1 MKILDNNLN
10 FIVNLDNILD
20 AKIKQGINKEY
31 NLEFTAILN
40 STAKNYINH
49 NYIVE
54 ADENY
59 FDIVTFEQ
67 YRNDAGLFVKAYC
80 EHISYRLNKAEYDK
94 DYFTEDGPSEYILSK
109 ILEGTGFT
117 VSTVDINQIQT
128 FSIQEKLSRR
138 AILLEFASYIGA
150 EVKYD
155 KFSISLLQRLGSIT
169 GKEFKIGKDIIG
181 IRKFVDARENVNGI
195 PKLAYDI
202 DVVELK
208 TLPEFSQFEEFGLG
222 DTVKVIDPDLE
233 INTEVRIVS
242 YEYNPLEKINSK
254 VEIQNFFSTL
264 ADDIFRIQRE
274 TLAKGKLYHGIRISP
289 DMGFEAIRSDEKARA
304 WFNSDTLAMQSK
316 EDGQWKNKLW
326 FDPLEGVYKFDG
338 LLSATA
344 IEAISAEIDV
354 VVSETVIVNN
364 LYASR
369 GRIAELTVDHLLT
382 GDFLKGDE
390 TLFYIEAEKQFL
402 KFMQAQRND
411 SLPMVQ
417 YTTRDGTLLFWTD
430 EYQKEMHTA
439 ETDYPVMVYQYDA
452 IPVMQMQFEEIT
464 DSVGSL
470 RVPTITLGRG
480 DGATPLS
487 SKGRIYKDRKGMVVE
502 YFKSN
507 SGDRLAVTITDE
519 GIEVPGNTGP
529 KGLRNIAVGATPPT
543 NPQNNDLWID
553 TTGGVIS

>member
-31 NLEFTAILN
+31 NLEFTAILD

-80 EHISYRLNKAEYDK
+80 EHISYRLNKVEYDK
-94 DYFTEDGPSEYILSK
+94 DYFTEDGTPEYILSK
-109 ILEGTGFT
+109 ILEGTGFI
-117 VSTVDINQIQT
+117 VSTVDFNQIQT
-128 FSIQEKLSRR
+128 FSIQEKLSCR

-150 EVKYD
+150 EIKYD
-155 KFSISLLQRLGSIT
+155 KFNISLLQRLGSIT

-208 TLPEFSQFEEFGLG
+208 TLPEFGQFEEFGLG

-233 INTEVRIVS
+233 INTEVRIIS

-264 ADDIFRIQRE
+264 ADDIFRIQRD

-417 YTTRDGTLLFWTD
+417 YTTRDGALLFWTD

-464 DSVGSL
+464 DSVGNL

-480 DGATPLS
+480 DGVTPMS

-507 SGDRLAVTITDE
+507 SGDRLAVTITDD

-543 NPQNNDLWID
+543 SPQNNDLWID
-553 TTGGVIS
+553 TTGGVMS

>member
-80 EHISYRLNKAEYDK
+80 EHISYRLNKVEYDK
-94 DYFTEDGPSEYILSK
+94 DYFTEDGTPEYILSK

-117 VSTVDINQIQT
+117 VSTVDFNQIQT

-181 IRKFVDARENVNGI
+181 IRKLVDAREMVNGI

-208 TLPEFSQFEEFGLG
+208 TLPEFGQFEEFGLG

-264 ADDIFRIQRE
+264 ADDIFRIQRD

-390 TLFYIEAEKQFL
+390 SLFYIEAEKQFL

-417 YTTRDGTLLFWTD
+417 YTTRDGALLFWTD

-519 GIEVPGNTGP
+519 GIEVPGNTGA

-553 TTGGVIS
+553 TTGGVTP

>member
-20 AKIKQGINKEY
+20 AKIKQEINKEY
-31 NLEFTAILN
+31 NLEFTAILD

-80 EHISYRLNKAEYDK
+80 EHISYRLNKVEYDK
-94 DYFTEDGPSEYILSK
+94 DYFTEDGTPEYILSK

-117 VSTVDINQIQT
+117 VSTVDFSQIQT

-150 EVKYD
+150 EIKYD
-155 KFSISLLQRLGSIT
+155 KFNISLLQRLGSIT

-181 IRKFVDARENVNGI
+181 IRKFVDAREMVNGI

-208 TLPEFSQFEEFGLG
+208 TLPEFGQFEEFGLG

-264 ADDIFRIQRE
+264 ADDIFRIQRD

-390 TLFYIEAEKQFL
+390 SLFYIEAEKQFL

-417 YTTRDGTLLFWTD
+417 YTTRDGALLFWTD

-480 DGATPLS
+480 DGVTPMS

-529 KGLRNIAVGATPPT
+529 KGLRNIAVGATPPA

>member
-31 NLEFTAILN
+31 NLEFTAILD

-80 EHISYRLNKAEYDK
+80 EHISYRLNKVEYDK
-94 DYFTEDGPSEYILSK
+94 DYFTEDGTPEYILSK

-117 VSTVDINQIQT
+117 VSTVDFNQIQT

-150 EVKYD
+150 EIKYD
-155 KFSISLLQRLGSIT
+155 RFNISLLQRLGSIT

-181 IRKFVDARENVNGI
+181 IRKFVDSRENVNGI

-208 TLPEFSQFEEFGLG
+208 ILPEFGQFEEFGLG

-264 ADDIFRIQRE
+264 ADDIFRIQRD

-390 TLFYIEAEKQFL
+390 SLFYIEAEKQFL

-417 YTTRDGTLLFWTD
+417 YTTRDGALLFWTD

-507 SGDRLAVTITDE
+507 SGDRLAVTITDD

-529 KGLRNIAVGATPPT
+529 KGLRNIAVGATPPA

-553 TTGGVIS
+553 TTGGVTP

>member
-31 NLEFTAILN
+31 NLEFTAILDSN
-40 STAKNYINH
+40 TKNYINH

-80 EHISYRLNKAEYDK
+80 EHISYRLNKVEYDK
-94 DYFTEDGPSEYILSK
+94 DYFTEDGTPEYILSK

-117 VSTVDINQIQT
+117 VSAVDFSQIQT

-208 TLPEFSQFEEFGLG
+208 TLPEFGQFEEFGLG

-264 ADDIFRIQRE
+264 ADDIFRIQRD

-402 KFMQAQRND
+402 KFMQAQKRD
-411 SLPMVQ
+411 DLPQIQ
-417 YTTRDGTLLFWTD
+417 YTTRDGKPLYWTNSSK
-430 EYQKEMHTA
+430 QEMHTE
-439 ETDYPVMVYQYDA
+439 ETNWPVMVHQYDS

-480 DGATPLS
+480 DGATPMS
-487 SKGRIYKDRKGMVVE
+487 SKGRIYKDRNGVVVE

-529 KGLRNIAVGATPPT
+529 KGLRNIAVGATPPA

-553 TTGGVIS
+553 TTGGGAP

>member
-31 NLEFTAILN
+31 NLEFTAILD

-80 EHISYRLNKAEYDK
+80 EHISYRLNKVEYDK
-94 DYFTEDGPSEYILSK
+94 DYFTEDGTPEYILSK

-117 VSTVDINQIQT
+117 VNTVDFSQIQT

-150 EVKYD
+150 EIKYD

-181 IRKFVDARENVNGI
+181 IRKLVDAREMVNGI

-208 TLPEFSQFEEFGLG
+208 ILPEFGQFEEFGLG

-264 ADDIFRIQRE
+264 ADDIFRIQRD

-390 TLFYIEAEKQFL
+390 SLFYIEAEKQFL

-417 YTTRDGTLLFWTD
+417 YTTRDGALLFWTD

-464 DSVGSL
+464 DSVGTL

-529 KGLRNIAVGATPPT
+529 KGLRNIAVGATPPA

-553 TTGGVIS
+553 TTGGVTP

>member
-31 NLEFTAILN
+31 NLEFTAILD
-40 STAKNYINH
+40 STAKNYINY

-242 YEYNPLEKINSK
+242 YEYNPLEKINSR

-264 ADDIFRIQRE
+264 ADDIFRIQRD

-390 TLFYIEAEKQFL
+390 SLFYIEAEKQFL

>member
-20 AKIKQGINKEY
+20 AKIKQEINKEY
-31 NLEFTAILN
+31 NLEFTAILDSN
-40 STAKNYINH
+40 TKNYINH

-67 YRNDAGLFVKAYC
+67 YRNNAGLFVKAYC
-80 EHISYRLNKAEYDK
+80 EHISYRLNKVEYDK
-94 DYFTEDGPSEYILSK
+94 DYFTEDGTPEYILSK

-117 VSTVDINQIQT
+117 VSTVDFNQIQT

-208 TLPEFSQFEEFGLG
+208 TLPEFGQFEEFGLG

-264 ADDIFRIQRE
+264 AYDIFRIQRD

-507 SGDRLAVTITDE
+507 SGDRLAVTITDD

-553 TTGGVIS
+553 TTGGGTP

>member
-1 MKILDNNLN
+1 MKL
-10 FIVNLDNILD
+10 
-20 AKIKQGINKEY
+20 
-31 NLEFTAILN
+31 LN
-40 STAKNYINH
+40 SNLSFKGNIDNVVGAEITEAINEEYTLSFSVIADSVSPFLTDA
-49 NYIVE
+49 YIVE
-54 ADENY
+54 CDDDY
-59 FDIVTFEQ
+59 FDIAKVQ
-67 YRNDAGLFVKAYC
+67 DYRKGAALMLDVDC
-80 EHISYRLNKAEYDK
+80 EHISYRLNDEQYDRE
-94 DYFTEDGPSEYILSK
+94 YFTEDGTPAYILGK

-117 VSTVDINQIQT
+117 VGTVEFSTVVT
-128 FSIQEKLSRR
+128 YSAQEKLSAR
-138 AILLEFASYIGA
+138 ALLMEFASLIGA
-150 EVKYD
+150 EIKFN
-155 KFSISLLQRLGSIT
+155 KFSISFLQKRGQIR
-169 GKEFKIGKDIIG
+169 GREFKIGKNITG
-181 IRKFVDARENVNGI
+181 IKRVIDYKSKVDGN
-195 PKLAYDI
+195 PKVAYDVDI
-202 DVVELK
+202 VELR
-208 TLPEFSQFEEFGLG
+208 TLAEYG
-222 DTVKVIDPDLE
+222 DLE
-233 INTEVRIVS
+233 AFELGETIRLLDSEMGIDTTVRVVKYS
-242 YEYNPLEKINSK
+242 YNPVRRIQSS
-254 VEIQNFFSTL
+254 VEIKNRFSTL
-264 ADDIFRIQRE
+264 SDTIFRIQRD

-326 FDPLEGVYKFDG
+326 FDPIEGVYKFDG

-390 TLFYIEAEKQFL
+390 SLFYIEAEKQFL

-480 DGATPLS
+480 DGVTPMS

-507 SGDRLAVTITDE
+507 SGDRLAVTITDD

-529 KGLRNIAVGATPPT
+529 KGLRNIAVGATPPA

-553 TTGGVIS
+553 TTGGVTP

>member
-20 AKIKQGINKEY
+20 AKIKQEINKEY
-31 NLEFTAILN
+31 NLEFTAILDSN
-40 STAKNYINH
+40 TKNYINH

-80 EHISYRLNKAEYDK
+80 EHISYRLNKMEYDK
-94 DYFTEDGPSEYILSK
+94 DCFTEDGTPEYILSK

-117 VSTVDINQIQT
+117 VSTVDFNQIQT

-150 EVKYD
+150 EIKYD

-181 IRKFVDARENVNGI
+181 IRKLVDAREMVNGI

-208 TLPEFSQFEEFGLG
+208 ILPEFGQFEEFGLG

-242 YEYNPLEKINSK
+242 YEYNPLEKINSR
-254 VEIQNFFSTL
+254 VEIQNFFSTF
-264 ADDIFRIQRE
+264 ADDIFRIQRD
-274 TLAKGKLYHGIRISP
+274 TIAKGKLYHGIRISP

-390 TLFYIEAEKQFL
+390 SLFYIEAEKQFL

-417 YTTRDGTLLFWTD
+417 YTTRDGALLFWTD
-430 EYQKEMHTA
+430 EYQKEMHIA

-452 IPVMQMQFEEIT
+452 IPVMQMKFEEIT

-480 DGATPLS
+480 DGATPMS

-519 GIEVPGNTGP
+519 GIEVPGNTGA
-529 KGLRNIAVGATPPT
+529 KGLRNIAIGETPPT

-553 TTGGVIS
+553 TTGGVIP

>member
-1 MKILDNNLN
+1 MKILDDNLN

-80 EHISYRLNKAEYDK
+80 EHISYRLNKVEYDK
-94 DYFTEDGPSEYILSK
+94 DYFTEDGTPEYILSK

-117 VSTVDINQIQT
+117 VSTVDFNQIQT
-128 FSIQEKLSRR
+128 FSIQEKLSCR

-150 EVKYD
+150 EIKYD
-155 KFSISLLQRLGSIT
+155 KFNISLLQRLGSIT

-181 IRKFVDARENVNGI
+181 IRKFVDASENVNGI

-208 TLPEFSQFEEFGLG
+208 TLPEFGQFEEFGLG

-264 ADDIFRIQRE
+264 ADDIFRIQRD

-289 DMGFEAIRSDEKARA
+289 DSGFEAIRSDEKARA

-390 TLFYIEAEKQFL
+390 SLFYIEAEKQFL

-507 SGDRLAVTITDE
+507 SGDKLAVTITDE

>member
-1 MKILDNNLN
+1 MKL
-10 FIVNLDNILD
+10 
-20 AKIKQGINKEY
+20 
-31 NLEFTAILN
+31 LN
-40 STAKNYINH
+40 SNLSFKGNIDNVVGAEITEAINEEYTLSFSVIADSVSPFLTDA
-49 NYIVE
+49 YIVE
-54 ADENY
+54 CDDDY
-59 FDIVTFEQ
+59 FDIAKVQ
-67 YRNDAGLFVKAYC
+67 DYRKGAALMLDVDC
-80 EHISYRLNKAEYDK
+80 EHISYRLNDEQYDRE
-94 DYFTEDGPSEYILSK
+94 YFTEDGTPAYILGK

-117 VSTVDINQIQT
+117 VGTVEFSTVVT
-128 FSIQEKLSRR
+128 YSAQEKLSAR
-138 AILLEFASYIGA
+138 ALLMEFASLIGA
-150 EVKYD
+150 EIKFN
-155 KFSISLLQRLGSIT
+155 KFSISFLQKRGQIR
-169 GKEFKIGKDIIG
+169 GREFKIGKNITG
-181 IRKFVDARENVNGI
+181 IKRVIDYKSKADGN
-195 PKLAYDI
+195 PKVAYDVDI
-202 DVVELK
+202 VELR
-208 TLPEFSQFEEFGLG
+208 TLAEYG
-222 DTVKVIDPDLE
+222 DLE
-233 INTEVRIVS
+233 AFELGETIRLLDSEMGIDTTVRVVKYS
-242 YEYNPLEKINSK
+242 YNPVRRIQSS
-254 VEIQNFFSTL
+254 VEIKNRFSTL
-264 ADDIFRIQRE
+264 SDTIFRIKRD
-274 TLAKGKLYHGIRISP
+274 TVTKGALYHGIRISAEN
-289 DMGFEAIRSDEKARA
+289 GFEAIRSDEKARA

-390 TLFYIEAEKQFL
+390 SLFYIEAEKQFL

-417 YTTRDGTLLFWTD
+417 YTTRDGALLFWTD

-487 SKGRIYKDRKGMVVE
+487 SKGRIYKNRKGMVVE

-507 SGDRLAVTITDE
+507 SGDRLAVTITDD

-553 TTGGVIS
+553 TTGGGTP

>member
-31 NLEFTAILN
+31 NLEFTAILDSN
-40 STAKNYINH
+40 TKNYINH

-80 EHISYRLNKAEYDK
+80 EHISYRLNKVEYDK
-94 DYFTEDGPSEYILSK
+94 DYFTEDGTPEYILSK

-117 VSTVDINQIQT
+117 VSTVDFNQIQT

-150 EVKYD
+150 EIKYD
-155 KFSISLLQRLGSIT
+155 KFNISLLQRLGSIT

-181 IRKFVDARENVNGI
+181 IRKLVDAREKVNGI

-208 TLPEFSQFEEFGLG
+208 ILPEFGQFEEFGLG

-264 ADDIFRIQRE
+264 ADDIFRIQRD

-417 YTTRDGTLLFWTD
+417 YTTRDGALLFWTD

-439 ETDYPVMVYQYDA
+439 ETGYPVMVYQYDA

-464 DSVGSL
+464 DSVGTL

-480 DGATPLS
+480 DGVTPMS

-519 GIEVPGNTGP
+519 GIEVPGNTGA
-529 KGLRNIAVGATPPT
+529 KGLRNIAVGATPPA

-553 TTGGVIS
+553 TTGGVMS

>member
-1 MKILDNNLN
+1 MKL
-10 FIVNLDNILD
+10 
-20 AKIKQGINKEY
+20 
-31 NLEFTAILN
+31 LN
-40 STAKNYINH
+40 SNLSFKGNIDNVVGAEITEAINEEYTLSFSVIADSVSPFLTDA
-49 NYIVE
+49 YIVE
-54 ADENY
+54 CDDDY
-59 FDIVTFEQ
+59 FDIAKVQ
-67 YRNDAGLFVKAYC
+67 DYRKGAALMLDVDC
-80 EHISYRLNKAEYDK
+80 EHISYRLNDEQYDRE
-94 DYFTEDGPSEYILSK
+94 YFTEDGTPAYILGK

-117 VSTVDINQIQT
+117 VGTVEFSTVVT
-128 FSIQEKLSRR
+128 YSAQEKLSAR
-138 AILLEFASYIGA
+138 ALLMEFASLIGA
-150 EVKYD
+150 EIKFN
-155 KFSISLLQRLGSIT
+155 KFSISFLQKRGQIR
-169 GKEFKIGKDIIG
+169 GREFKIGKNITGIKRDIDY
-181 IRKFVDARENVNGI
+181 KSKVDGN
-195 PKLAYDI
+195 PKVAYDVDI
-202 DVVELK
+202 VELR
-208 TLPEFSQFEEFGLG
+208 TLAEYG
-222 DTVKVIDPDLE
+222 DLE
-233 INTEVRIVS
+233 AFELGETIRLLDSEMGIDTTVRVVKYS
-242 YEYNPLEKINSK
+242 YNPVRRIQSS
-254 VEIQNFFSTL
+254 VEIKNRFSTL
-264 ADDIFRIQRE
+264 SDTIFRIKRD
-274 TLAKGKLYHGIRISP
+274 TVTKGALYHGIRISAEN
-289 DMGFEAIRSDEKARA
+289 GFEAIRSDEKARA

-390 TLFYIEAEKQFL
+390 SLFYIEAEKQFL

-417 YTTRDGTLLFWTD
+417 YTTRDGALLFWTD

-519 GIEVPGNTGP
+519 GIEVPGNTGA
-529 KGLRNIAVGATPPT
+529 KGLRNIAVGATPPVK
-543 NPQNNDLWID
+543 PQNNDLWID
-553 TTGGVIS
+553 TTGGAP

>member
-1 MKILDNNLN
+1 MKILDKNLN
-10 FIVNLDNILD
+10 FKANLTNVID
-20 AKIKQGINKEY
+20 ANVKQGINRDYE
-31 NLEFTAILN
+31 LDFTAILDD
-40 STAKNYINH
+40 TAKSFVNH
-49 NYIVE
+49 NHIVE
-54 ADENY
+54 VEGDY
-59 FDIVTFEQ
+59 FDIVAFEQ
-67 YRNDAGLFVKAYC
+67 YRQDSATLVRVQC
-80 EHISYRLNKAEYDK
+80 EHVSYRLNSEEYDK
-94 DYFTEDGPSEYILSK
+94 EYFTEDGTPTYILSK
-109 ILEGTGFT
+109 ILEGTGFSIDT
-117 VSTVDINQIQT
+117 VEFAQVQT
-128 FSIQEKLSRR
+128 YSIQEKLSCK

-155 KFSISLLQRLGSIT
+155 KFNISLLQRLGSIT

-181 IRKFVDARENVNGI
+181 IRKFVDSRENVNGI

-208 TLPEFSQFEEFGLG
+208 TLPEFGQFEEFGLG

-264 ADDIFRIQRE
+264 ADDIFRIQRD

-390 TLFYIEAEKQFL
+390 SLFYIEAEKQFL

-417 YTTRDGTLLFWTD
+417 YTTRDGALLFWTD

-480 DGATPLS
+480 DGVTPMS

-507 SGDRLAVTITDE
+507 SGDRLAVTITDD
-519 GIEVPGNTGP
+519 GIEVPGNTGA
-529 KGLRNIAVGATPPT
+529 KGLRNIAVGATPPV

-553 TTGGVIS
+553 TT

>member
-31 NLEFTAILN
+31 NLEFTAILDSN
-40 STAKNYINH
+40 TKNYINH

-80 EHISYRLNKAEYDK
+80 EHISYRLNKVEYDK
-94 DYFTEDGPSEYILSK
+94 DYFTEDGTPEYILSK

-117 VSTVDINQIQT
+117 VSTVDFNQIQT

-150 EVKYD
+150 EIKYD

-181 IRKFVDARENVNGI
+181 IRKLVDARENVNGI

-208 TLPEFSQFEEFGLG
+208 TLPEFGQFEEFGLG

-264 ADDIFRIQRE
+264 ADDIFRIQRD

-390 TLFYIEAEKQFL
+390 SLFYIEAEKQFL

-417 YTTRDGTLLFWTD
+417 YTTRDGALLFWTD

-480 DGATPLS
+480 DGVTPMS

-519 GIEVPGNTGP
+519 GIEVPGNTGA

-553 TTGGVIS
+553 TTGGVTP

>member
-31 NLEFTAILN
+31 NLEFTAILDSN
-40 STAKNYINH
+40 TKNYINH

-80 EHISYRLNKAEYDK
+80 EHISYRLNKVEYDK
-94 DYFTEDGPSEYILSK
+94 DYFTEDGTPEYILSK
-109 ILEGTGFT
+109 ILEGTGFI
-117 VSTVDINQIQT
+117 VSTVDFNQIQT
-128 FSIQEKLSRR
+128 FSIQEKLSCR

-150 EVKYD
+150 EIKYD
-155 KFSISLLQRLGSIT
+155 KFNISLLQRLGSIT

-208 TLPEFSQFEEFGLG
+208 TLPEFGQFEEFGLG

-264 ADDIFRIQRE
+264 ADDIFRIQRD

-390 TLFYIEAEKQFL
+390 SLFYIEAEKQFL

-417 YTTRDGTLLFWTD
+417 YTTRNGTLLFWTD

-487 SKGRIYKDRKGMVVE
+487 SKGRIYKNRKGMVVE

-507 SGDRLAVTITDE
+507 SGDRLAVTITDD

-529 KGLRNIAVGATPPT
+529 KGLRNIAVGATPPA

-553 TTGGVIS
+553 TTGGIP

>member
-1 MKILDNNLN
+1 MTK
-10 FIVNLDNILD
+10 
-20 AKIKQGINKEY
+20 
-31 NLEFTAILN
+31 
-40 STAKNYINH
+40 
-49 NYIVE
+49 
-54 ADENY
+54 
-59 FDIVTFEQ
+59 
-67 YRNDAGLFVKAYC
+67 
-80 EHISYRLNKAEYDK
+80 
-94 DYFTEDGPSEYILSK
+94 
-109 ILEGTGFT
+109 
-117 VSTVDINQIQT
+117 
-128 FSIQEKLSRR
+128 
-138 AILLEFASYIGA
+138 GA
-150 EVKYD
+150 
-155 KFSISLLQRLGSIT
+155 
-169 GKEFKIGKDIIG
+169 
-181 IRKFVDARENVNGI
+181 
-195 PKLAYDI
+195 
-202 DVVELK
+202 
-208 TLPEFSQFEEFGLG
+208 
-222 DTVKVIDPDLE
+222 
-233 INTEVRIVS
+233 
-242 YEYNPLEKINSK
+242 
-254 VEIQNFFSTL
+254 
-264 ADDIFRIQRE
+264 
-274 TLAKGKLYHGIRISP
+274 LYHGIRISAEN
-289 DMGFEAIRSDEKARA
+289 GFEAIRSDEKARA

-417 YTTRDGTLLFWTD
+417 YTTRDGALLFWTD

-480 DGATPLS
+480 DGVTPMS

-529 KGLRNIAVGATPPT
+529 KGLRNIAVGATPPA

-553 TTGGVIS
+553 TTGGGTP

>member
-80 EHISYRLNKAEYDK
+80 EHISYRLNKVEYDK
-94 DYFTEDGPSEYILSK
+94 DYFTEDGTPEYILSK

-117 VSTVDINQIQT
+117 VSTVDFNQIQT

-181 IRKFVDARENVNGI
+181 IRKLVDAREMVNGI

-208 TLPEFSQFEEFGLG
+208 TLPEFGQFEEFGLG

-264 ADDIFRIQRE
+264 ADDIFRIQRD

-390 TLFYIEAEKQFL
+390 SLFYIEAEKQFL

-417 YTTRDGTLLFWTD
+417 YTTRDGALLFWTD

-507 SGDRLAVTITDE
+507 SGDRLAVTITDD
-519 GIEVPGNTGP
+519 GIEVPGNTGA
-529 KGLRNIAVGATPPT
+529 KGLRNIAVGPTPPT

>member
-1 MKILDNNLN
+1 MKL
-10 FIVNLDNILD
+10 
-20 AKIKQGINKEY
+20 
-31 NLEFTAILN
+31 LN
-40 STAKNYINH
+40 SNLSFKGNIDNVVGAEITEAINEEYTLSFSVIADSVSPFLTDA
-49 NYIVE
+49 YIVE
-54 ADENY
+54 CDDDY
-59 FDIVTFEQ
+59 FDIAKVQ
-67 YRNDAGLFVKAYC
+67 DYRKGAALMLDVDC
-80 EHISYRLNKAEYDK
+80 EHISYRLNDEQYDRE
-94 DYFTEDGPSEYILSK
+94 YFTEDGTPAYILGK

-117 VSTVDINQIQT
+117 VGTVEFSTVVT
-128 FSIQEKLSRR
+128 YSAQEKLSAR
-138 AILLEFASYIGA
+138 ALLMEFASLIGA
-150 EVKYD
+150 EIKFN
-155 KFSISLLQRLGSIT
+155 KFSISFLQKRGQIR
-169 GKEFKIGKDIIG
+169 GREFKIGKNITGIKRDIDY
-181 IRKFVDARENVNGI
+181 KSKVDGN
-195 PKLAYDI
+195 PKVAYDVDI
-202 DVVELK
+202 VELR
-208 TLPEFSQFEEFGLG
+208 TLAEYG
-222 DTVKVIDPDLE
+222 DLE
-233 INTEVRIVS
+233 AFELGETIRLLDSEMGIDTTVRVVKYS
-242 YEYNPLEKINSK
+242 YNPVRRIQSS
-254 VEIQNFFSTL
+254 VEIKNRFSTL
-264 ADDIFRIQRE
+264 SDTIFRIKRD
-274 TLAKGKLYHGIRISP
+274 TVTKGALYHGIRISAEN
-289 DMGFEAIRSDEKARA
+289 GFEAIRSDEKARA

-417 YTTRDGTLLFWTD
+417 YTTRDGALLFWTD

-480 DGATPLS
+480 DGATPMS

-519 GIEVPGNTGP
+519 GIEVPGNTGA
-529 KGLRNIAVGATPPT
+529 KGLRNIAVGATAPA

-553 TTGGVIS
+553 TTGGVTP